1 MSNVYV
7 LICMCACVCIHIW
20 HAYESYVCLF
30 SDLSLNSKKNL
41 KIEDYE
47 LTSVNN

>member
-1 MSNVYV
+1 MFMCVYV
-7 LICMCACVCIHIW
+7 CVHVFVSIFGMLMK
-20 HAYESYVCLF
+20 VMCLF
-30 SDLSLNSKKNL
+30 SDLSLNSKKKL